1 MYDAAAN
8 VAWELWFT
16 PKQSFK
22 IDITAQHSPLKSLN
36 FAALKIKDAIADR
49 FRHKTGVR
57 PDVNTQWPDA
67 RIFAHLTVDH
77 VSLYIDTSGEP
88 LFKRGWRADKGDAPL
103 KETLA
108 AAMLAASGWSQGDG
122 TPENPD
128 GLCAQGVP
136 LYDPCCGSGTIAVEA
151 AQIACNIAPGSMRRF
166 GFEKLVPFQAHVWQG
181 LLNTAREQEHAPT
194 APSVW
199 QRCGVSHGRLRAT
212 QRRACRCGKCG
223 AIARW

>member
-1 MYDAAAN
+1 MQLHLFLPCAAGVETYLAQEAKRITGLSDDEIHTFRAGVMLRASWRDALLLNLHSRLAQRVLIELSYTPYRQEQDLYDAAAN

-77 VSLYIDTSGEP
+77 VSL
-88 LFKRGWRADKGDAPL
+88 
-103 KETLA
+103 
-108 AAMLAASGWSQGDG
+108 
-122 TPENPD
+122 
-128 GLCAQGVP
+128 
-136 LYDPCCGSGTIAVEA
+136 
-151 AQIACNIAPGSMRRF
+151 
-166 GFEKLVPFQAHVWQG
+166 
-181 LLNTAREQEHAPT
+181 
-194 APSVW
+194 
-199 QRCGVSHGRLRAT
+199 
-212 QRRACRCGKCG
+212 
-223 AIARW
+223 